1 MTRPITLITGQ
12 WGDLSAEKLFELMS
26 GIGYDG
32 LELACGGDHFDVRR
46 ALTEDDYCEK
56 KRAQLKKYN
65 LDCWAISNHCLG
77 QLVLD
82 QIDERHKAIAPDY
95 VWGFC
100 SAPSRVTSWIQR
112 LPRDR
117 IRHTTILTKISH
129 RRIT

>member
-95 VWGFC
+95 VWGDGDPEGVWRRAAEVMKDTARAAKTAC
-100 SAPSRVTSWIQR
+100 
-112 LPRDR
+112 
-117 IRHTTILTKISH
+117 TT
-129 RRIT
+129 RP